1 MSESGELA
9 AAAGGRDP
17 AVGLRAV
24 RALRDLADRLEGLQV
39 ANAREQGWSWQS
51 IAACLGVTRQAVHKK
66 YAKRGLGGSGK
77 GGD

>member
-9 AAAGGRDP
+9 AAAGSRDP

-24 RALRDLADRLEGLQV
+24 RALRDLADRLEALQV
-39 ANAREQGWSWQS
+39 TSARGQGWSWQE
-51 IAACLGVTRQAVHKK
+51 IATCLGVTRQAVHKK
-66 YAKRGLGGSGK
+66 YAKRGLDGSGK